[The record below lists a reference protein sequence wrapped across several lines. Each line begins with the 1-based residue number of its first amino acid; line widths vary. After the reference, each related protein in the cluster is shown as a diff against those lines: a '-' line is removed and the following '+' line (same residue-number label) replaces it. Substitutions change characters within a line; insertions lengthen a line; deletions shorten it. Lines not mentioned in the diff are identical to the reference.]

1 VTGEGGNSCEIG
13 MKSAVDLNQPTK
25 SASEQKRK
33 TRCHTGGGS
42 LAQDL
47 NSVEGAGAAAGA
59 GEAEAEESSLRFF
72 LSGTEGKWGALRFAT
87 EGSGGARR
95 TGVFGFVS
103 DSYKSDE
110 EATLDSR
117 SSMATWWVRGS

>member
-1 VTGEGGNSCEIG
+1 LINR
-13 MKSAVDLNQPTK
+13 PR

-33 TRCHTGGGS
+33 IRCHTGGGS

-47 NSVEGAGAAAGA
+47 NSVERAGAAAAAGA
-59 GEAEAEESSLRFF
+59 GAGEAEAEAEESSLRFF
-72 LSGTEGKWGALRFAT
+72 SGTEGKWEALRFAT
-87 EGSGGARR
+87 DGSVGARLA
-95 TGVFGFVS
+95 GVLGFVS

-117 SSMATWWVRGS
+117 SSMATC